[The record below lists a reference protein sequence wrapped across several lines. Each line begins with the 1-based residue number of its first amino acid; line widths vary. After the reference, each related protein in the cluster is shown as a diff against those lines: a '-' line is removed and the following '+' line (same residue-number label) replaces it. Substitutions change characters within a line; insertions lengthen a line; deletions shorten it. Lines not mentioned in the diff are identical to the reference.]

1 MNDSR
6 ISWVPANRFGVKV
19 VVSLSKKRR
28 SRKQRGKATS
38 QAAGRV

>member
-1 MNDSR
+1 MKNPK
-6 ISWVPANRFGVKV
+6 INWVPANRFGVKV

-28 SRKQRGKATS
+28 SRKPVT